1 MTTPRRFSN
10 WRARARRRG
19 GMPKRSCNLTH
30 GPTWPSIAPP
40 CETIPCPLTE
50 TPRWHTCALP
60 DPREDSEE
68 RPKMGWEENV
78 PALTPLHPGCS
89 FLSFLSFSHTP
100 AHQRALHPPPPPRPS
115 LLMVRTAG
123 VAGGNP
129 RARAPAE
136 SGQSP
141 RDPWGGDSC
150 HPLSISAPPIESPW
164 DVQPKPTGG
173 MTSDLPRQP
182 EPLTGVLFQV

>member
-100 AHQRALHPPPPPRPS
+100 AHQRALHPPTP
-115 LLMVRTAG
+115 T
-123 VAGGNP
+123 
-129 RARAPAE
+129 
-136 SGQSP
+136 
-141 RDPWGGDSC
+141 
-150 HPLSISAPPIESPW
+150 PLSLDGPNCRGGWGKSKSKSPSR
-164 DVQPKPTGG
+164 VRPVSEGPLGG
-173 MTSDLPRQP
+173 GTAATPSQSLHHQSSHPGMSNPN
-182 EPLTGVLFQV
+182 PLGG